1 MEKTQQGKHQT
12 PVYTIHDVIRYKNE
26 AEFYKRKSRRLVKAI
41 GKAWGL
47 LDEALKMRCDE

>member
-1 MEKTQQGKHQT
+1 MKKAKQKKVSP
-12 PVYTIHDVIRYKNE
+12 PVYTIHDVIMFKNK
-26 AEFYKRKSRRLVKAI
+26 ADFYERKSRRLVKAI